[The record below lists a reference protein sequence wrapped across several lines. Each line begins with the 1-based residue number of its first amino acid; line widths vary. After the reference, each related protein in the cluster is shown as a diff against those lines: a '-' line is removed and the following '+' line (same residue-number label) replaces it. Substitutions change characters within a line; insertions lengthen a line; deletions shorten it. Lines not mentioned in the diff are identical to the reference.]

1 MCSDF
6 WLVLLAVISSYGRES
21 LKGLSNFF
29 SLSASLSISRQWII
43 VVYRFVMSSHSNT
56 YPTDILAVVLLSV
69 RAVTSPLLAVN
80 SEWPYKRNFYRN
92 WHNRF
97 ISYFF
102 GGEGLWRINCHSLTF
117 KDSYCNTDL
126 VIHWVLVLNVLRNHI
141 AISEEKKSDFFF
153 WKQFNFFHCGSL
165 FEFDFFLWTLPIDGN
180 SGWLRT
186 GTIRVLTEA
195 NWDVTVRAATISIS
209 VIQTNP
215 PNLDFRKWIWKAGM
229 ANWAWTL
236 MVSVIPTWWMDLVV
250 ADFICRQG
258 VSPRD
263 LVPPQAPPWWGD
275 LQWVMDIWDKR
286 QDYTQ
291 TIISRDPWLQ
301 AILIPTCSFK
311 A

>member
-126 VIHWVLVLNVLRNHI
+126 VIHRVLVLNVLRIHI
-141 AISEEKKSDFFF
+141 AISEEKKSEFFF
-153 WKQFNFFHCGSL
+153 GNNLIFFIVEVYLNLIFFCGHCLLMVTVDGFVREQSVFWRKQTGTWQSEQL
-165 FEFDFFLWTLPIDGN
+165 QSVFLWSKQTRRISTSQNESGRRVWQTGHGPSWFRWFLHDG
-180 SGWLRT
+180 
-186 GTIRVLTEA
+186 
-195 NWDVTVRAATISIS
+195 
-209 VIQTNP
+209 
-215 PNLDFRKWIWKAGM
+215 
-229 ANWAWTL
+229 WT
-236 MVSVIPTWWMDLVV
+236 
-250 ADFICRQG
+250 
-258 VSPRD
+258 
-263 LVPPQAPPWWGD
+263 
-275 LQWVMDIWDKR
+275 
-286 QDYTQ
+286 
-291 TIISRDPWLQ
+291 
-301 AILIPTCSFK
+301 
-311 A
+311 